1 MTLRGSCISPVSKRI
16 CLRAFFTAME
26 RHLSCTNYRY
36 DEFSGEFAVRL
47 AHKPSSTGHEGLRNN
62 IQPYTSFNVYTAPR
76 TLPTVRRIK
85 ETPTPVLESR
95 NEDWDR

>member
-1 MTLRGSCISPVSKRI
+1 MTLGGSCISPVSKRI

-47 AHKPSSTGHEGLRNN
+47 AHKPILRLDTRVFAIISNR
-62 IQPYTSFNVYTAPR
+62 I
-76 TLPTVRRIK
+76 RRLTYIRHHAHY
-85 ETPTPVLESR
+85 LL
-95 NEDWDR
+95 